1 MKSTFFKKGVLKRGL
16 ATVMTAAM
24 LAVEGLGAPGL
35 AGVLTVQA
43 AETTVDDA
51 SANVAFAADAETE
64 LKVGDEKVYT
74 LDVTEYDASTNAIK
88 FKSFDVASSNE
99 EVATVVASETEKK
112 VTVTAVAAGEA
123 TIAVTAKFDASENRV
138 VEKTAT
144 LNVKVTEA
152 EAEEETVV
160 AEDSEIVV
168 DVTEGIAVTADSKS
182 ARIATVAF
190 NNFTDADVA

>member
-16 ATVMTAAM
+16 ATVMTGAM

-88 FKSFDVASSNE
+88 FNSLVASSSNE
-99 EVATVVASETEKK
+99 EVATVS
-112 VTVTAVAAGEA
+112 
-123 TIAVTAKFDASENRV
+123 
-138 VEKTAT
+138 
-144 LNVKVTEA
+144 
-152 EAEEETVV
+152 
-160 AEDSEIVV
+160 
-168 DVTEGIAVTADSKS
+168 
-182 ARIATVAF
+182 
-190 NNFTDADVA
+190 